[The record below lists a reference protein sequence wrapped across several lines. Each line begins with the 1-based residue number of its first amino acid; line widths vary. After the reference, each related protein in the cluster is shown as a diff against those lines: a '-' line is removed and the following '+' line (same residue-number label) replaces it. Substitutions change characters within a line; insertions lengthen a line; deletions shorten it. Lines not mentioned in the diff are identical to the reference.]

1 MKTTKIKLSVIAIVT
16 LGSVLV
22 FIGVQPNLSSD
33 KFAVYDFL
41 KGMLAGIGSVA
52 AALWLYFLILMIKR
66 SDRSKGI
73 ISAIINNK
81 QIKSSLIISLL
92 LMAATITV
100 YFSHNIILLAA
111 GTIITGVS
119 MVLNILYHKKILRR
133 ELVNN

>member
-1 MKTTKIKLSVIAIVT
+1 MKTTKIKLSVIAIIT

-100 YFSHNIILLAA
+100 YFSHNIILLVA